1 LGVSPAVGT
10 TLPAITFVVSGL
22 PAGATATF
30 SPQTI
35 PAGSGATNDT
45 LSIQTSVQS
54 AMLER
59 NRKLGGGLSV
69 AALGILLLPF
79 GGGIRRSGKRMLRLS
94 YLVLLLAGAV
104 SLAGLTGCAVVNGQG
119 EFHST
124 SAQTYTVTV
133 TSTAASLSQTT
144 TVTLIVE

>member
-59 NRKLGGGLSV
+59 NRKLGGGLV
-69 AALGILLLPF
+69 VALGILLLPF
-79 GGGIRRSGKRMLRLS
+79 GGGIRRSGKSMLRLS
-94 YLVLLLAGAV
+94 YLVLFLAGAV
-104 SLAGLTGCAVVNGQG
+104 SLAGLTGCAVLNVPGA
-119 EFHST
+119 FPST

>member
-1 LGVSPAVGT
+1 LDVTPAVGT
-10 TLPAITFVVSGL
+10 TLPAINFEVSGL

-35 PAGSGATNDT
+35 PEGNGATNST

-59 NRKLGGGLSV
+59 NGKLGGGLV
-69 AALGILLLPF
+69 VALGVLLLPF

-94 YLVLLLAGAV
+94 YLVLLLTGAV

-119 EFHST
+119 EFHSA

>member
-1 LGVSPAVGT
+1 
-10 TLPAITFVVSGL
+10 
-22 PAGATATF
+22 
-30 SPQTI
+30 
-35 PAGSGATNDT
+35 
-45 LSIQTSVQS
+45 
-54 AMLER
+54 MLER

-69 AALGILLLPF
+69 VALGILLLPF

-94 YLVLLLAGAV
+94 YMVLLLAGAV
-104 SLAGLTGCAVVNGQG
+104 SLVGLTGCADLSVHG
-119 EFHST
+119 EFPSP